1 MKIKQKKTNK
11 IKGKLKKTKK
21 QKVRFLGIVL
31 DSLGA
36 SVLKVML
43 ASKGAI
49 TADTEMI
56 REREKF

>member
-1 MKIKQKKTNK
+1 MR
-11 IKGKLKKTKK
+11 L
-21 QKVRFLGIVL
+21 LGIVL

-43 ASKGAI
+43 ASKGPI

-56 REREKF
+56 SEREKF